1 MNFLPLAAILLAAT
15 PSLAGE
21 SRAALT
27 SMFSVAGD
35 CQMLIF
41 SEEERPCKDV
51 IINTEYDSGRIGFY
65 FIDDSDGGGVV
76 SFSGMGQE
84 QRSPAE
90 NLRLQPLDAL
100 ILKDGRVP
108 AVGVCSFENPFV
120 GQARVQCSAFVE
132 SGELF
137 SAFFI
142 SDGSPP
148 QLMSLDKNDG

>member
-15 PSLAGE
+15 PSLAEE

-51 IINTEYDSGRIGFY
+51 IITTEYDSGRIGFY
-65 FIDDSDGGGVV
+65 FIDESEGGGIV

-100 ILKDGRVP
+100 ILTDGRVP

-132 SGELF
+132 SGKMY
-137 SAFFI
+137 SGFFI
-142 SDGSPP
+142 SDGSEPK
-148 QLMSLDKNDG
+148 LMSSEANDG